1 MLRLTGITARTTM
14 LAWTITLATL
24 AIFVV
29 VIIPEQKHDLQVGLE
44 SKAQG
49 VAAALQGE
57 VASAAISED
66 YSSVIDHA
74 MQVLS
79 GDKNVDF
86 LVITKNDGYALIVER
101 DSWRIDPK
109 IDNYWYPGQ
118 RQSSGAIESVSLFHR
133 RLYHYAA
140 PFDYSGLQW
149 GWIHVG
155 LSLDSYDTSVSQ
167 IYRRTG
173 LLAVV
178 CIVLSLVAS
187 LLYARRFTDPILRLR
202 AVVEQVASGNLT
214 ARANIHSKDEIE
226 QLASAFNGMADA
238 VLQRNRIVES
248 VRFTAQALQGTSRW
262 GQVMELVLEKIGQAS
277 DASRVLAWKWHTAA
291 QGNSL
296 ARVSYEWR
304 DAETPTWITPN
315 LDLNLAEESMKELVR
330 RLAQGEMVTVRL
342 DQQKALMIER
352 PKLPPLSEIIVPILA
367 GDLLWGALAV
377 HDCKDDRVWSEVE
390 QDSVR
395 AVAEMLGAS
404 IVRENALQELFES
417 KNELENRVLERTCE
431 LQKQVV
437 AKDKANVELEEAQK
451 RVIELSRLSGMA
463 EVATSVLHN
472 VGNVLNSINV
482 SSTLVG
488 DRLRTSRL
496 GQLKDMV
503 RLLRENQTDIG
514 AFLLHDPKG
523 QRILPY
529 LDKLCD
535 HLVQERDEMSTEMAG
550 LVEHVGHVKDII
562 SLQQTYA
569 RTSGVL
575 EKVAFPTLIE
585 DSLRITREEMDRH
598 GVQMRTEIEEMPP
611 MTTDRNKILQILL
624 NLLRNA
630 KDAVKVSHTIPRV
643 ITVRLRAIENGFLSL
658 EIADSGVGIAPENLT
673 RVFSH
678 GFTTKKNGHGFGL
691 HFGALTASQLG
702 GSLSVESKG
711 VDRGAT
717 FKLVLPID
725 PKNIGEQRRTQ

>member
-1 MLRLTGITARTTM
+1 MKLTGITARTTM
-14 LAWTITLATL
+14 LAWTVTLATL
-24 AIFVV
+24 SIFVV
-29 VIIPEQKHDLQVGLE
+29 FIIPEQKHDLQVGLE

-49 VAAALQGE
+49 VAVALQGE

-86 LVITKNDGYALIVER
+86 LVIAKNDGYALIVER
-101 DSWRIDPK
+101 NSWRIEPK
-109 IDNYWYPGQ
+109 VDNYWFPYA
-118 RQSSGAIESVSLFHR
+118 RQASGEIERMAFFNQ

-140 PFDYSGLQW
+140 PFDYSGLEW

-155 LSLDSYDTSVSQ
+155 LSLDSYDASVNQ

-173 LLAVV
+173 LLAIV
-178 CIVLSLVAS
+178 CIVLSLLAS

-202 AVVEQVASGNLT
+202 AVVEQLARGNLM
-214 ARANIHSKDEIE
+214 ARADIHSNDEIE

-277 DASRVLAWKWHTAA
+277 DASRVLICEHYTDA

-296 ARVSYEWR
+296 TRIIYEWR
-304 DAETPTWITPN
+304 DAEFRPWMTPQM
-315 LDLNLAEESMKELVR
+315 DLNLAEKSMKELVR
-330 RLAQGEMVTVRL
+330 RLALGEMVTIRL
-342 DQQKALMIER
+342 DQQKAITVKR
-352 PKLPPLSEIIVPILA
+352 PEPLPLSEIIVPILA
-367 GDLLWGALAV
+367 GDLLWGALTV
-377 HDCKDDRVWSEVE
+377 HDCKVDREWSEVE
-390 QDSVR
+390 KDSMR

-404 IVRENALQELFES
+404 IVRENALRELFES

-431 LQKQVV
+431 LQKQIV
-437 AKDKANVELEEAQK
+437 AKDKANAELEEAQK

-488 DRLRTSRL
+488 DRLRSSRL
-496 GQLKDMV
+496 GQLKDLA
-503 RLLRENQTDIG
+503 RLLRENQADIG

-535 HLVQERDEMSTEMAG
+535 HMIQERDEMSTEMEG
-550 LVEHVGHVKDII
+550 LVEHVGHVKDIV
-562 SLQQTYA
+562 SMQQSYA

-575 EKVAFPTLIE
+575 EKVAFHTLIE
-585 DSLRITREEMDRH
+585 DSLRITQEEMGRH
-598 GVQMRTEIEEMPP
+598 GVQVLKEIEEMPP

-630 KDAVKVSHTIPRV
+630 KDAVKESSAIPRV
-643 ITVRLRAIENGFLSL
+643 VTVRLRAIENGFLSL
-658 EIADSGVGIAPENLT
+658 EISDSGVGIAPENLT

-678 GFTTKKNGHGFGL
+678 GFTTKKDGHGFGL
-691 HFGALTASQLG
+691 HFGALAASQLG
-702 GSLSVESKG
+702 GSLSVDSEG
-711 VDRGAT
+711 LGHGAT

-725 PKNIGEQRRTQ
+725 HKNLNGRP